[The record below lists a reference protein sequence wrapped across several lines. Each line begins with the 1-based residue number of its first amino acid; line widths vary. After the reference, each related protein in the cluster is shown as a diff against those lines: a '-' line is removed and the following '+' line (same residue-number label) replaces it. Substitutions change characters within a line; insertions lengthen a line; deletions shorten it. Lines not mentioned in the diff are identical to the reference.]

1 MSSVSDNK
9 LSSLGDY
16 DRKRGVSYQKKSG
29 KSPFTRK
36 KVPHCTMVNYQLMDG
51 LKVYKGTFFDVL
63 SIVK

>member
-16 DRKRGVSYQKKSG
+16 DRKEVYRIRRSLAKAHSQG
-29 KSPFTRK
+29 RK
-36 KVPHCTMVNYQLMDG
+36 LPHCTMVNYQLMDG